1 MKYEKLRE
9 LPSAL
14 FRRATG
20 VKKGTF
26 AVMVEIVTASD
37 RARLKGIGRPP
48 KLSREDQILMTLE
61 YLREYRTYY
70 HIGIDCGVSE
80 SNAFKII
87 RRTENALVKSK
98 RFALP
103 QRHEGIDNPF
113 VTKKTIDCTESPVE
127 RPQKNSADTT
137 QERKRNIPSKLKS
150 S

>member
-1 MKYEKLRE
+1 MKYEKLQG
-9 LPSAL
+9 LPAPL

-26 AVMVEIVTASD
+26 ALMVAIIEASD
-37 RARLKGIGRPP
+37 KARLIWFGRPP

-70 HIGIDCGVSE
+70 HIGIDYGVSE
-80 SNAFKII
+80 STAFKII

-103 QRHEGIDNPF
+103 KKSEGLDNPHIN
-113 VTKKTIDCTESPVE
+113 KITIDCAESPVE
-127 RPQKNSADTT
+127 RPKKNSADTT
-137 QERKRNIPSKLKS
+137 RERKSGIRSRRS
-150 S
+150 